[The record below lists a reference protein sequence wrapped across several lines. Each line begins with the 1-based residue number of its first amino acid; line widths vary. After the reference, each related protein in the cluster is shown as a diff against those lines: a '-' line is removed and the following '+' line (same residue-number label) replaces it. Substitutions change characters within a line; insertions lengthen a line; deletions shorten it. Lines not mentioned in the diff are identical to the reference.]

1 MSHPNTQHSWRLFKR
16 LIPFIKAHKTVLMLG
31 VLANISF
38 VGIDAFAT
46 YLIKPLMD
54 KSFIEQDVAF
64 VKQIPI
70 VLFFGITLRGLIL
83 GFGGYCMTYVSR
95 AVVTRLR
102 QRLFSHLLRLP
113 VPDYDKFSSGT
124 LLSKLLYD
132 VEQVSQVSADALTTF
147 IQSVF
152 LVTGL
157 LLVMFALNW
166 QLSSLFLLISPFV
179 SLVVLYTN
187 RRTRIASKGVQTSMG
202 DVTAIAGEA
211 VQAYQSIRVYGGES
225 YEEERFVAATELARR
240 KDMKVA
246 KAKVINVSG
255 VPFLIAIGVALC
267 IFGAMYLAP
276 YITITP
282 GAFVSLIAAMLQ
294 LIKPMKNLT
303 VVNSTIQRGL
313 AGAESLF
320 SILDRPIEKD
330 SGPLTRKVTNADI
343 RFDNVSFAYQADKPV
358 LKSINLTIKKGEA
371 VALVGHSGGGKS
383 TLVNL
388 IPRFY
393 LPTSGRILIDGVDI
407 NEIELGNLREHI
419 ALVSQHIVLFNDTI
433 RNNIAYANPDASI
446 DDIWQAAKQ
455 SYAEEFILKLPQG
468 LDTLIGENG
477 LMLSGG
483 QRQRLA
489 IARAMLK
496 DAPILILDEA
506 TSALDNHTEEMI
518 KLALNNIMQHRTTI
532 VIAHRLSTVRD
543 ADRIMVI
550 EQGQLVEQ
558 GAHDAL
564 VQQGGIYAQM
574 IAHQDGRAVALATG
588 TARHSQN
595 EEGKR

>member
-1 MSHPNTQHSWRLFKR
+1 MSHQNTQHSWRLFKR
-16 LIPFIKAHKTVLMLG
+16 LIPFIKAHKRMLILG

-54 KSFIEQDVAF
+54 KSFVEQDVAF
-64 VKQIPI
+64 VKQIPL

-113 VPDYDKFSSGT
+113 VPDYDKYSSGS

-152 LVTGL
+152 LVVGL

-166 QLSSLFLLISPFV
+166 QLSLLFLVISPFV

-187 RRTRIASKGVQTSMG
+187 GRTRVASKGVQTSMG

-211 VQAYQSIRVYGGES
+211 VQAYQSIRIYGGEA
-225 YEEERFVAATELARR
+225 YEEARFVDATELARR

-255 VPFLIAIGVALC
+255 VQFLIAIGVALC
-267 IFGAMYLAP
+267 ILGAMYLAQ

-313 AGAESLF
+313 AGAQSLF
-320 SILDRPIEKD
+320 SLLDRPIEKD
-330 SGPLTRKVTNADI
+330 QGKRVRSVTNAEI
-343 RFDNVSFAYQADKPV
+343 RFDQVSFAYQAEKPV
-358 LKSINLTIKKGEA
+358 LKQIDLTIKPGEK

-393 LPTSGRILIDGVDI
+393 LPTQGKILIDGVDI
-407 NEIELGNLREHI
+407 NELELSNLREHI

-433 RNNIAYANPDASI
+433 RNNIAYGNPNASI
-446 DDIWQAAKQ
+446 DDIWRAAKQ

-468 LDTLIGENG
+468 LDTVIGDNG

-518 KLALNNIMQHRTTI
+518 KLALNNIMEHRTTI
-532 VIAHRLSTVRD
+532 VIAHRLSTIKQ
-543 ADRIMVI
+543 ADNIVVIEGGCII
-550 EQGQLVEQ
+550 EQGNHEHLIAKGGVYQRLCE
-558 GAHDAL
+558 
-564 VQQGGIYAQM
+564 VQF
-574 IAHQDGRAVALATG
+574 
-588 TARHSQN
+588 AR
-595 EEGKR
+595 EEVLS